1 MNDKMKIW
9 VSFFLGLGL
18 LASCSNDKYPLPIVP
33 DSDSDYSNV
42 GKEVYNLV
50 YPIMDSE
57 NGYHFSHPADIYF
70 GVDNFIYICDT
81 DNDRIVMMDAGGAIQ
96 GYSQTIEHPEAITQN
111 DSLALLIV
119 NKTNQ
124 IFKIDLFKA
133 NHIIAGAEV
142 KVVYTQ
148 VSEPTREFTGIT
160 IHKGF
165 EYYVTVVDVADSSD
179 NYTEFN
185 FIYDFNAKNTLKGTL
200 PLFINGTGLY
210 STLLPTSIVS
220 IRERYLDISS
230 KSEDLPD
237 FWFTQTG
244 RTKMLSNSFKIQS
257 VTSYL
262 FEGQY
267 NIRANTGL
275 IGSDIY
281 DSERYWN
288 PEDIALDHQGYIF
301 VVDAGRDTAD
311 ADTTRPAP
319 GFYRFSSAGTMLQS
333 VIGLGAGDRSF
344 NHPKGIAVS
353 PNLEEQTV
361 YIADTGNNRIVMFK
375 LSTQ

>member
-1 MNDKMKIW
+1 MKIW
-9 VSFFLGLGL
+9 MLFLLGLCL
-18 LASCSNDKYPLPIVP
+18 LASCANDKYPLPTIP
-33 DSDSDYSNV
+33 DSDSTYSNI

-50 YPIMDSE
+50 YPILDAE
-57 NGYHFSHPADIYF
+57 NGYNFNHPADIYF

-81 DNDRIVMMDAGGAIQ
+81 DNNRIVMMDAGGTIQ
-96 GYSQTIEHPEAITQN
+96 GYSHTIEHPEAITQN
-111 DSLALLIV
+111 DSLDLLVV

-124 IFKIDLFKA
+124 VFKIDLYKA
-133 NHIIAGAEV
+133 NHIITDAEV
-142 KVVYTQ
+142 EVVYTQ

-160 IHKGF
+160 VHDGF
-165 EYYVTVVDVADSSD
+165 EYYVTVIDVADSSD
-179 NYTEFN
+179 NFTEFN
-185 FIYDFNAKNTLKGTL
+185 FIYDFNGGNALKGNL
-200 PLFINGTGLY
+200 PFYINGTGLY
-210 STLLPTSIVS
+210 SALLPTSIVS

-244 RTKMLSNSFKIQS
+244 RTRLLTNSFKIQS
-257 VTSYL
+257 VNSYL

-267 NIRANTGL
+267 NIKANTGL

-281 DSERYWN
+281 NSNHYWN
-288 PEDIALDHQGYIF
+288 PEDIALDRQGYIF
-301 VVDAGRDTAD
+301 VVDAGRDSAD
-311 ADTTRPAP
+311 ADTTKPAP

-333 VIGLGAGDRSF
+333 VVGLGSGDRTF
-344 NHPKGIAVS
+344 NEPKGIAVS

-361 YIADTGNNRIVMFK
+361 YIADTGNNRILMFK